1 MADRRVRRALER
13 ASGVGEVA
21 VVGGL
26 ERAINIWIDADRL
39 AAYRLPIGEV
49 RAALAS
55 QNADLPGG
63 NITSSTNEQ
72 TLRTFGRITD
82 PRDFND
88 LVIKTVNGAPIRIR
102 DIGWA
107 EDGTKERRSFSML
120 NGVPTVVLQ
129 IRRQS
134 GANTVETID
143 AVKAPAGA
151 GSSPAA

>member
-1 MADRRVRRALER
+1 MAVSGERTLRELTEMADRRVRRALER

-63 NITSSTNEQ
+63 NITSPTTN
-72 TLRTFGRITD
+72 RHSGRS
-82 PRDFND
+82 
-88 LVIKTVNGAPIRIR
+88 VESRIR
-102 DIGWA
+102 A
-107 EDGTKERRSFSML
+107 TS
-120 NGVPTVVLQ
+120 
-129 IRRQS
+129 
-134 GANTVETID
+134 TI
-143 AVKAPAGA
+143 
-151 GSSPAA
+151 S